1 MAVMTQRRAQYDAI
15 APRIDPAGRVVI
27 VVDDGLATGAT
38 MLAAIHGLKQQG
50 AGKVVCAVPI
60 GSKPSVAAAR
70 AAADELVCLSE
81 PEEFYAVSQGYRE
94 FAQVEDDEVLELLR
108 QKALAGGA
116 GQG

>member
-1 MAVMTQRRAQYDAI
+1 
-15 APRIDPAGRVVI
+15 
-27 VVDDGLATGAT
+27 

-50 AGKVVCAVPI
+50 ASKVVCAVPI
-60 GSKPSVAAAR
+60 GSRPSVAAAR
-70 AAADELVCLSE
+70 AAADEVVCLSE

-108 QKALAGGA
+108 QKALASGA